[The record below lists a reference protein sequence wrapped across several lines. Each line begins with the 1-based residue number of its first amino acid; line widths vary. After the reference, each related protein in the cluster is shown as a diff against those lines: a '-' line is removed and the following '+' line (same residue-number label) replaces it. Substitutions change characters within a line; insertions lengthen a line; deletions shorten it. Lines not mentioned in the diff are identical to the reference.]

1 MAEDED
7 VDWIF
12 DFVMEV
18 FKSPAWEVPVMS
30 FIDTHCAVFDSEEEN
45 KLAYSDVHGQF
56 REMVELLLTQQLAE
70 IGITADDFAKAC
82 EVAGRSRDVNRRVL
96 DQILAIDDFRVFKKM
111 MVRRNLQLQL
121 QAVEAMKAD
130 VGTHS
135 SVAAAVAASA
145 AAAAAGRSES
155 KGCEQDEEFDEEED
169 GAAAAADEAVPASVA
184 DAEKALAAAEA
195 EKRQLDDAAAATLL
209 ELEMRQQQEQMEQQ
223 ELAAAIEES
232 LRLEA
237 QRQDQQE
244 RLESKELDTAL
255 EVSAEAAG
263 AEAEAAEAAAAAAA
277 AAAAE
282 EEEEEEGKAR
292 KSRLQLVQQQ
302 EDEHPTTTTPMSSP
316 AFGAS
321 SRKGFREDP
330 ADAAAAKDE
339 GAPGA
344 AAAAAAPARAEAK
357 AQPKAAAPGA
367 KAAAAAA
374 SVSAA
379 GAKAAAPSLARVGPR
394 QSAFLG
400 AAPLPSIRRPAAPEE
415 DLGAMARR
423 AERVLRTQ
431 QADLEGERARQQ
443 QLAKKQAEA
452 AAANAAAAEASAA
465 AEAAAQREASEA
477 DMARRVSYLRRLRE
491 TVVATND
498 AKRAESASAAQKLEA
513 KSAPD
518 DDGGDAKGVGGGG
531 GAGGGAAEASPA
543 DAEAESRRAAMR
555 AALARRMKRDLLKTP
570 AEKMERVYSGQ
581 VAALDS
587 KLRDVESARSENK
600 AKQDQAEA
608 QLAATRT
615 AQMRNA
621 RRMQQLRTALS
632 NPIEDV

>member
-263 AEAEAAEAAAAAAA
+263 AEAEAIEAAAA

-302 EDEHPTTTTPMSSP
+302 EDDHPATTTPMSSP
-316 AFGAS
+316 ALGAS
-321 SRKGFREDP
+321 SRKGFHEDP

-344 AAAAAAPARAEAK
+344 AVTAPVRAEAK

-400 AAPLPSIRRPAAPEE
+400 AAPLPSIRRPAAPE

-477 DMARRVSYLRRLRE
+477 DMTRRVAYLRRLRE

-608 QLAATRT
+608 QLTATRT

>member
-292 KSRLQLVQQQ
+292 KSRLHLVQQQ